1 MRSIDAGGDDVV
13 VLAYYEGTGRGSG
26 VPVAGEHGYIWTI
39 RDNLAVRFR
48 WFQSHREALEAA
60 DVTPDAYLA
69 ERADD

>member
-1 MRSIDAGGDDVV
+1 MSER
-13 VLAYYEGTGRGSG
+13 
-26 VPVAGEHGYIWTI
+26 
-39 RDNLAVRFR
+39 NVRFR